1 MADGLSIAAS
11 AIQVADA
18 GFKLYGALSQY
29 IRDYVGA
36 NKHVRRLA
44 DEVRTT
50 SWALQQLGALLKE
63 DDDIKLCK
71 PEAIGETEAA
81 LKGCQRAFDEVFY
94 IKSMEVAAQD
104 GQSPAF
110 ARLAGEAKDYLAAHF
125 QSHHLCKQARFQVR
139 RMPLKALLKY
149 LIRASFR
156 TSPKETFLPD
166 EKLQLLYLLKAKQ
179 DAVEIEE
186 KLLGAVVQHPPFALI
201 VKAEVT
207 LGAYGQHDS
216 LLPMNRTTFGYVDSA
231 PSNRGISDSTDE
243 PLTYP
248 GLISGARAEPMPPPI
263 SCTNFV
269 GAVLLPEQF
278 EIPKRSL
285 SPTHNDTTRPKK
297 PPRLL
302 GRKRGLVARLDDCV
316 AAVERLTLTLNH
328 AKAELQSDNPLV
340 VHHVTRS
347 FRSTKRAIDALVS
360 TEMDADSD
368 SATSDRG
375 LGYALGRLSQDSGY
389 KDAGVDKAGSEAS
402 YTYHRSRPSDP
413 GRARARTG
421 KGSVAIAASEVA
433 GRVRYR
439 SRSRSSRSRPRHTD
453 RASLPM
459 AVIGGLAGARLH
471 QRGINEPQFDFYGS
485 SINRSRN
492 RRSRSRS
499 RREVAAGPPMAPA
512 GGLAQASVAGLYE
525 RVTTRPHD
533 EPQLGA
539 YAYAKSSTLIASDA
553 TQKDSELPISTSDL
567 EHDATTVPAGDRHV
581 HEIAEGI
588 SSNPLSEQTTDKTW
602 VPARRGLTRS
612 SWGRSFTLSRESEAQ
627 RRQLVRPPEALA
639 DNAAPSNPKD
649 DSSTELQERPQIAK
663 LEGSALGDAKHAER
677 KSSIRPLDEPQSSL
691 SGAGTGPQRPLGGP
705 STPTSY
711 RKGMSVPGLEHGV
724 NTGILDDISTNN
736 AIANPA
742 PEVART
748 FPPSLSPALPGL
760 ARRVPPLVSPASP
773 VFAAG
778 STEHAIPPIHLEC
791 IACDDDIDEDPWSL
805 EASHDMD
812 SLDLGL
818 ETGEAKARSMKA
830 SLVRAQDSPESTA
843 FDTTNPR
850 AADGVTLDRDR
861 MSYSHTGRRRVVS
874 RSDEYYQLPAR
885 VMGNTSP
892 ETYDVVE
899 SEEDSDIDG
908 GSEEEY
914 DTDGGAE
921 EEGEICDGA
930 EGESDMEGGAEE
942 ESDIDEGTEEES
954 NMDGGAEEEGDIFG
968 GVEEEGDIFG
978 GAEEESDS
986 VESGE
991 DSDMDGGAEE
1001 EGEDL
1006 VDELIRRWTTVMI

>member
-29 IRDYVGA
+29 IKDYVDA

-50 SWALQQLGALLKE
+50 SWALQQLWALLKE

-81 LKGCQRAFDEVFY
+81 LKGCQRAFDEVSDI
-94 IKSMEVAAQD
+94 IKGFLPSPKPD
-104 GQSPAF
+104 GSGG
-110 ARLAGEAKDYLAAHF
+110 LAK
-125 QSHHLCKQARFQVR
+125 SSISNRWKW
-139 RMPLKALLKY
+139 PLKTAKVQLLLAQLERLKTTLL
-149 LIRASFR
+149 LIFKVITYASKLASR
-156 TSPKETFLPD
+156 TSPKETLLPD
-166 EKLQLLYLLKAKQ
+166 EKSQLLYLLKAKQ

-186 KLLGAVVQHPPFALI
+186 KLLGAVVQHPPWTLI
-201 VKAEVT
+201 VKPEVT
-207 LGAYGQHDS
+207 LGAYGQHNS
-216 LLPMNRTTFGYVDSA
+216 PLPMNKTTFGYVDSA
-231 PSNRGISDSTDE
+231 PSNRGSTDSTDE

-285 SPTHNDTTRPKK
+285 SPTHKDTTGPKK
-297 PPRLL
+297 PPRLS

-360 TEMDADSD
+360 TEMDADSE

-375 LGYALGRLSQDSGY
+375 LGQSKLSRGRNW
-389 KDAGVDKAGSEAS
+389 
-402 YTYHRSRPSDP
+402 RPS
-413 GRARARTG
+413 RAR
-421 KGSVAIAASEVA
+421 V
-433 GRVRYR
+433 
-439 SRSRSSRSRPRHTD
+439 
-453 RASLPM
+453 L
-459 AVIGGLAGARLH
+459 
-471 QRGINEPQFDFYGS
+471 QRGTNEPQFDFYWS
-485 SINRSRN
+485 SIDRSRS

-499 RREVAAGPPMAPA
+499 RREVAAGPPIAPA
-512 GGLAQASVAGLYE
+512 GGLAQASVAELYE

-533 EPQLGA
+533 EPRLGA
-539 YAYAKSSTLIASDA
+539 YAYAKPSALVASDT
-553 TQKDSELPISTSDL
+553 TQKDSVLPISTSDL
-567 EHDATTVPAGDRHV
+567 EYDATTKPAGTSPG
-581 HEIAEGI
+581 HETGEGM
-588 SSNPLSEQTTDKTW
+588 SSNPPSEQTTHETW
-602 VPARRGLTRS
+602 APARKNPTKS
-612 SWGRSFTLSRESEAQ
+612 SWGRSLTLSRESEAQ

-639 DNAAPSNPKD
+639 DNAAPPNPKN
-649 DSSTELQERPQIAK
+649 DSSTAEHESPQITE

-677 KSSIRPLDEPQSSL
+677 KSSIRPLNEPLSSL
-691 SGAGTGPQRPLGGP
+691 SGMVTRPQRPLRRSGVPRGH
-705 STPTSY
+705 
-711 RKGMSVPGLEHGV
+711 RKKISAPGLNPRV
-724 NTGILDDISTNN
+724 STGSLDDISPNN
-736 AIANPA
+736 AIGNPA
-742 PEVART
+742 PEVARNSS
-748 FPPSLSPALPGL
+748 PSLSPPDLGL
-760 ARRVPPLVSPASP
+760 ALGDPHLVSPASP
-773 VFAAG
+773 VVATG
-778 STEHAIPPIHLEC
+778 STEHAIPPIHLES
-791 IACDDDIDEDPWSL
+791 IACDDDIDEDAWSL
-805 EASHDMD
+805 EASYDMN

-818 ETGEAKARSMKA
+818 ESGEGGARSMKA
-830 SLVRAQDSPESTA
+830 CLVLPQDSPESKA
-843 FDTTNPR
+843 VDTTNPC
-850 AADGVTLDRDR
+850 AADVVTLDRDR

-885 VMGNTSP
+885 VMENTSP

-908 GSEEEY
+908 GPEEEY

-930 EGESDMEGGAEE
+930 EGESDMEGVAEE

-991 DSDMDGGAEE
+991 DSDMNGGAEE
-1001 EGEDL
+1001 GGEDL